1 MHLEPQLVAHL
12 VDGALLLL
20 SLPLELRIG
29 VGIDGRLLFS
39 ERCGFP
45 CLEDKHVIVAG
56 AGVAKRGR
64 TCLALNLTLPLPLP
78 PALSGGDACA
88 ACRARTSP
96 STVADSRRTDWSRES
111 SWVRRSS
118 TRCSSS
124 SSAVGLSL
132 MAWALASI
140 VGGDVGAKTFLTLF
154 FFEPMRW
161 GCVSA
166 VKCGAVV

>member
-1 MHLEPQLVAHL
+1 M
-12 VDGALLLL
+12 
-20 SLPLELRIG
+20 
-29 VGIDGRLLFS
+29 
-39 ERCGFP
+39 
-45 CLEDKHVIVAG
+45 
-56 AGVAKRGR
+56 AKRGR
-64 TCLALNLTLPLPLP
+64 TCLALNLTLPLPLPLPSP

-124 SSAVGLSL
+124 SLLAVGLSL
-132 MAWALASI
+132 MVWALASL
-140 VGGDVGAKTFLTLF
+140 VGGDVSAKTFLTLF
-154 FFEPMRW
+154 FLEPMWW

-166 VKCGAVV
+166 VKVV